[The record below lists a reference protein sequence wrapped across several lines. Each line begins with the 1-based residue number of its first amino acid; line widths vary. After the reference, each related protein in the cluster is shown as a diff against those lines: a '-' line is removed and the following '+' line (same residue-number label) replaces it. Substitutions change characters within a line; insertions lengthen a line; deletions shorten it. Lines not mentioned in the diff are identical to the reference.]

1 MSELY
6 DGSVADEA
14 YRLEMSEK
22 MGIGFEIPLVVVPNV
37 PSCTEETK
45 TAAGAAAVLS
55 ARS

>member
-1 MSELY
+1 MSDLY
-6 DGSVADEA
+6 HGSVIDDA
-14 YRLEMSEK
+14 YRMEMSEK
-22 MGIGFEIPLVVVPNV
+22 LGIGFEIPSVVPNV